1 MYCEVKETSGQ
12 RRDMPESLSG
22 SRQSSSL
29 PQLPLTSSTNC
40 SMDELL
46 QLIRQFYINTEHSSE
61 QHSAEF
67 LSKKITNKLVTQIQD
82 PLVLSAA
89 SLPGS
94 IVWLQQQQDLE
105 QRGRG
110 SSSGLRP
117 RDHQEF
123 RIGRA
128 SRSSTGAVTRWMEAV
143 CSLSAQHVS
152 AHVSRVTG
160 DSCSASASHKMYF
173 VG

>member
-1 MYCEVKETSGQ
+1 MIFGLEVPAPTYVIVYREVKETSGQ

-22 SRQSSSL
+22 SRRSSSL

-46 QLIRQFYINTEHSSE
+46 QLIRQLYINTEHSSE

-89 SLPGS
+89 SLPGCLAPAAAGPGAERPGVV
-94 IVWLQQQQDLE
+94 I
-105 QRGRG
+105 RTKTR
-110 SSSGLRP
+110 RP
-117 RDHQEF
+117 RGVQDREGEQILNWGVNVMDGGCVQSLGPA
-123 RIGRA
+123 RV
-128 SRSSTGAVTRWMEAV
+128 ST
-143 CSLSAQHVS
+143 
-152 AHVSRVTG
+152 RVTSYG
-160 DSCSASASHKMYF
+160 RLL
-173 VG
+173 

>member
-1 MYCEVKETSGQ
+1 MIFGLEVPAPTYVIVYREVKETSGQ

-22 SRQSSSL
+22 SRRSSSL

-46 QLIRQFYINTEHSSE
+46 QLIRQLYINTEHSRE

-67 LSKKITNKLVTQIQD
+67 LSKKITNKLVIQIQD

-94 IVWLQQQQDLE
+94 IVWLQQQRDLE

-117 RDHQEF
+117 GDHEEF

-128 SRSSTGAVTRWMEAV
+128 SRSSTGALT
-143 CSLSAQHVS
+143 
-152 AHVSRVTG
+152 
-160 DSCSASASHKMYF
+160 
-173 VG
+173 